1 MRIPLC
7 ASVGCLGSPKLL
19 NVVKHFLI
27 LITCATATLG
37 ATLAVPAGGD
47 LQNAINNA
55 APGDTIIVEAGATYE
70 GPFVLPNKS
79 GDAEITIQ
87 SSRASE
93 INGRVSPSQSGL
105 LSRLTTSIVEPI
117 ISTAPGAHHYHLI
130 GLEISTASPS
140 NFIYDLVRL
149 GSDTQTDLST
159 VPHHLILDRLWIH
172 GYPTQH
178 VQRGISLNSGETS
191 ILDSYISDIHV
202 IGADTQAVCGWNGPG
217 PYTIVNNYL
226 EAAGENVMFGGAA
239 PVLPNL
245 VPTDITIR
253 SNYFFKP
260 LSWYGND
267 PSYAGIHWGVKNLL
281 ELKNAR
287 RVVVDGNIFENNWT
301 DGQAGRSIVFTPRPS
316 DSGLAAVIEDVQ
328 FTNNIV
334 RNVGSGMLLL
344 GADEAP
350 APTDTRLRRVRVAN
364 NLFENIDGP
373 RFGSNGA
380 FLTVINGTEDVTV
393 EHNTAIQ
400 TGNIIIADYAP
411 NSRFLYRDNISHHND
426 YGIIG
431 SGHGIGNDSIA
442 YYFPNGVI
450 NTNVMAREGN
460 APGNVASIYPPG
472 NYFPVSLNA
481 VGFIDLSNGDYRL
494 AATSPYKGA
503 GTGGTDPGCNIDDL
517 YAALNGT
524 TPTPLPPAAPVPTP
538 DPQSSVVQFSSARF
552 SVNEGAGAIT
562 ITVIRN
568 GSLRVTTSVNYATV
582 DASASNDS
590 DYNGTSGTIVFAPG
604 ESVKTFT
611 VIITDDTLPEDKE
624 TFNVLLTDVSNAT
637 FGNPRTAAVVITDN
651 DRSLIEPGDAPHRK
665 NQTQPSDNV
674 DPIVSSPR
682 RSKREVNVS
691 RRLRRE

>member
-1 MRIPLC
+1 
-7 ASVGCLGSPKLL
+7 VGCLGSPKLL
-19 NVVKHFLI
+19 NVIKHFLI
-27 LITCATATLG
+27 LITFATATLG

-47 LQNAINNA
+47 LQNAINSA
-55 APGDTIIVEAGATYE
+55 APGDTIIVEAGATYQ

-117 ISTAPGAHHYHLI
+117 ISTAAGAHHYHLI
-130 GLEISTASPS
+130 GLEISTSTPS
-140 NFIYDLVRL
+140 DFIYDLLRL
-149 GSDTQTDLST
+149 GSDSQTSLST
-159 VPHHLILDRLWIH
+159 VPHHFILDRLWIH
-172 GYPTQH
+172 GYPTQP

-191 ILDSYISDIHV
+191 VLNSYISDIHV
-202 IGADTQAVCGWNGPG
+202 IGADTQAICGWNGPG

-226 EAAGENVMFGGAA
+226 EAAGENVMFGGAPPA
-239 PVLPNL
+239 IPNL
-245 VPTDITIR
+245 VPADITMR

-334 RNVGSGMLLL
+334 RNVGSGVLLL

-380 FLTVINGTEDVTV
+380 FLTVVNGTEDVTV

-411 NSRFLYRDNISHHND
+411 NSRFIYSDNISHHNE

-442 YYFPNGVI
+442 YYFANSVI
-450 NTNVMAREGN
+450 NANVMAREGN

-472 NYFPVSLNA
+472 NYFPVSLNV
-481 VGFIDLSNGDYRL
+481 VGFVDLSNGDYRL
-494 AATSPYKGA
+494 APTSPYKGA
-503 GTGGTDPGCNIDDL
+503 GTGGTDPGCNIDEL

-524 TPTPLPPAAPVPTP
+524 TPSPSPTPVPTP
-538 DPQSSVVQFSSARF
+538 DPQSAAVQFSSAQYN
-552 SVNEGAGAIT
+552 VTEGAGAIT

-582 DASASNDS
+582 DVSASNDS
-590 DYNGTSGTIVFAPG
+590 DYIGASGTLVFAPG
-604 ESVKTFT
+604 ESAKTFT
-611 VIITDDTLPEDKE
+611 VFITDDTLAEGKE
-624 TFNVLLTDVSNAT
+624 TFNVLLADVSNANL
-637 FGNPRTAAVVITDN
+637 GNPATASVVISDN
-651 DRSLIEPGDAPHRK
+651 DRLLIEPSDAPHRK
-665 NQTQPSDNV
+665 NQSQPSDNV

-682 RSKREVNVS
+682 RSKREVTVS
-691 RRLRRE
+691 RRLRRQ